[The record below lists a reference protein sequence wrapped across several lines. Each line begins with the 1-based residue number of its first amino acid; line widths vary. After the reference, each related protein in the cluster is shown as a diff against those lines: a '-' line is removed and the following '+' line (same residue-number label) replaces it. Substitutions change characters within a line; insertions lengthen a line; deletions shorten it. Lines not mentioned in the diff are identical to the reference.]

1 MADILLENTNVF
13 APKEGYSADEL
24 RKKFEQNQNALRQQ
38 YEENIKFHR
47 TDLQTLKKEQQDTNL
62 PEEVYNADVDNF
74 RNAQNDMLKMQ
85 RQLTEDMSKQQVLM
99 NLLDK
104 YIEENT
110 SEKGILL
117 IRRYYGITAVK

>member
-74 RNAQNDMLKMQ
+74 RNAQNDMLKIQ

-104 YIEENT
+104 YDN
-110 SEKGILL
+110 SFASL
-117 IRRYYGITAVK
+117 YVKFFS